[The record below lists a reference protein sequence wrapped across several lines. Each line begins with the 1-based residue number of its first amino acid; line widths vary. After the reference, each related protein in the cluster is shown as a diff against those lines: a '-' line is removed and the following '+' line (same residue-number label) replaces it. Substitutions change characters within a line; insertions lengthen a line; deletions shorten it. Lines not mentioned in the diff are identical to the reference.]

1 VLEEPKWNGWMRMGG
16 DDGKGMKNGGRR
28 EGFPMNPL
36 LKTLLLLT
44 QSPTL
49 TPHIPTTP
57 SLSNIEKILQ
67 LLSNFSAYSQ
77 HQG

>member
-1 VLEEPKWNGWMRMGG
+1 MRMGREG
-16 DDGKGMKNGGRR
+16 IKNGRRR